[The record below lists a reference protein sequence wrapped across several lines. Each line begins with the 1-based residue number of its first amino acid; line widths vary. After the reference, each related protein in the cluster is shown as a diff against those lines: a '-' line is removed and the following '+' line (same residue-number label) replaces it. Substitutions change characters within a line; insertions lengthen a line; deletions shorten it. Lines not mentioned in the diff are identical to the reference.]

1 MPGRARLHVAARVE
15 DGVDRLLGRW
25 LRRCGWSP
33 LVTAS
38 TGYADHDGVHV
49 FIRVLLGPP
58 QRGDREAGHRRRW
71 LWATRRARPPRGW
84 RALIA
89 PPAPGTPVTVTI
101 GERQHT
107 MTAERGGYVHAEL
120 PVVLVPGW
128 HDVIV
133 AVDDREPVACR
144 VRAVDP
150 RGSRGVVS
158 DIDDTILVTWVPR
171 PLLAAWNTFFLRE
184 TARRPV
190 PGMGELLRAL
200 AGEDGFVAYVST
212 GAWNFAPHLERFMTE
227 HGLPPGPL
235 LMTDWGPTA
244 SGWFRRGAAHKRD
257 MLERLRREHP
267 SVRWTLVGDD
277 GQRDPQIY
285 ADFAAAHPDAVSAV
299 AIRQLS
305 VAQRVLAS
313 GTPTPSATP
322 QSTLETAETETS
334 PAARGPALPWVSGS
348 DGYELMAAL
357 RAAGVLS
364 GESNRADADESIS
377 STD

>member
-1 MPGRARLHVAARVE
+1 
-15 DGVDRLLGRW
+15 
-25 LRRCGWSP
+25 
-33 LVTAS
+33 
-38 TGYADHDGVHV
+38 
-49 FIRVLLGPP
+49 
-58 QRGDREAGHRRRW
+58 
-71 LWATRRARPPRGW
+71 
-84 RALIA
+84 LIA
-89 PPAPGTPVTVTI
+89 PPAAGTAVTVTI

-120 PVVLVPGW
+120 PAVLLPGW

-150 RGSRGVVS
+150 LGSRGVVS

-171 PLLAAWNTFFLRE
+171 PLLAAWNTFFVRE
-184 TARRPV
+184 KARRPV

-200 AGEDGFVAYVST
+200 VGDDGFVAYVST

-235 LMTDWGPTA
+235 LLTDWGPTQ
-244 SGWFRRGAAHKRD
+244 SGWFRSGAAHKRD

-267 SVRWTLVGDD
+267 SVRWALVGDD

-285 ADFAAAHPDAVSAV
+285 ADFAAAHPNATRAV

-305 VAQRVLAS
+305 VAQRVLAG
-313 GTPTPSATP
+313 GTPTPTSTP
-322 QSTLETAETETS
+322 HTTVQAGETETS
-334 PAARGPALPWVSGS
+334 PATRAPGPPWVSGS

-357 RAAGVLS
+357 RAAGILPP
-364 GESNRADADESIS
+364 ESNRDDAGAPTA

>member
-1 MPGRARLHVAARVE
+1 MKDRTRPHVAARIE
-15 DGVDRLLGRW
+15 DGVDRLLVRW

-38 TGYADHDGVHV
+38 TGYADHDGTHV

-58 QRGDREAGHRRRW
+58 HRLDREAGHRRRW
-71 LWATRRARPPRGW
+71 VWATRRARPPRGW

-89 PPAPGTPVTVTI
+89 LPAAGTAVTITI

-120 PVVLVPGW
+120 PEVLVPGW

-150 RGSRGVVS
+150 LGSRGVVS

-171 PLLAAWNTFFLRE
+171 PLLAAWNTFFIRE
-184 TARRPV
+184 KARRPV
-190 PGMGELLRAL
+190 PGMGELLMAL

-235 LMTDWGPTA
+235 LMTDWGPTP
-244 SGWFRRGAAHKRD
+244 SGWFRSGAAHKRD

-267 SVRWTLVGDD
+267 SVRWALVGDD

-285 ADFAAAHPDAVSAV
+285 ADFVAAHPNATLAV

-305 VAQRVLAS
+305 LTQRVLAS
-313 GTPTPSATP
+313 GTPTPTP
-322 QSTLETAETETS
+322 TPRSTFEAAETETS
-334 PAARGPALPWVSGS
+334 PAVRGPGPPWVSGS

-357 RAAGVLS
+357 RAAGILPPGS
-364 GESNRADADESIS
+364 DRADADASTA